1 MKIVITWLHKNGK
14 CRSWTNATPC
24 EHTAM
29 SLTAYTDSI
38 KRLAKRWGVTP
49 MEAGNKI
56 TKIIE
61 KENFKRER
69 TREDF
74 GRDRK
79 RAEQLRG

>member
-24 EHTAM
+24 EHAAM
-29 SLTAYTDSI
+29 SLTTYMDSI

-49 MEAGNKI
+49 TEAADKI
-56 TKIIE
+56 TKTIE

-74 GRDRK
+74 GID
-79 RAEQLRG
+79 